1 MSGAELFEGLFADV
15 RVMGIFRGASP
26 RETVRLCHAAWDAGV
41 TAVEVPVQT
50 EEAFAS
56 LAAAVAAG
64 RERGRTVGAGTVR
77 FPEQLRR
84 AVDTGAR
91 FTVAPGLDL
100 GIVRLSGEIGVP
112 HLPGVATSTDID
124 TALKA
129 GLTWLKAFPASVLGA
144 EWVRAQLAPFPEA
157 RFVAT
162 GGMGA
167 SNARDFLGAG
177 CRAVA
182 IGSAFGDPEQLARL
196 VDEGLLPA
204 VGSRT

>member
-1 MSGAELFEGLFADV
+1 MTQDQPFDRLFADV
-15 RVMGIFRGASP
+15 RVMGIFRGLSP
-26 RETVRLCHAAWDAGV
+26 RKTVELCHAAWDAGV

-50 EEAFAS
+50 EEAFDA

-64 RERGRTVGAGTVR
+64 RERGRSVGAGTVR
-77 FPEQLRR
+77 FPAQLRR
-84 AVDTGAR
+84 ATELGAQ

-100 GIVRLSGEIGVP
+100 DIVRLSGEIGVP

-144 EWVRAQLAPFPEA
+144 EWVRAQLAPFPEV
-157 RFVAT
+157 RLVAT

-167 SNARDFLGAG
+167 ANAREFLDAG

-182 IGSAFGDPEQLARL
+182 VGSAFGDPAQLARL
-196 VDEGLLPA
+196 VDEGLLPTSP
-204 VGSRT
+204 G